1 LKSLDADAFNLFN
14 NITIIGAGYVGF
26 SLAVLLSQEKEVT
39 LFDIDAS
46 KLQVI
51 DDHKSPIRDQR
62 IEEFLQQKKLH
73 LKTSYDLAEAIIG
86 RDLII
91 LALPTDFNESSKFF
105 DTSQID
111 LVISKI
117 VKKDI
122 STPILIKSTLPQ
134 GFTKKLQA
142 HYPNVPIIF
151 SPEFLREGS
160 ALEDN
165 LNPHRIIVGNTELLG
180 IKIAELF
187 ASFALNAP
195 KILLMDSDEAEAV
208 KLFSNA
214 YLATRISFFNELDTF
229 AIANN
234 LNAQSIIDGVASD
247 PRIGSHYC
255 NPSFGY
261 GGYCL
266 PKDTKQLELDFGD
279 LPQEIFS
286 SVIKSNAS
294 RKQYIASYVAS
305 LGKKV
310 IGIYLLAMKK
320 NSDNFKDSSIIGVL
334 QALKELD
341 KNIII
346 LIYEPLVHV
355 SSIFDCEVVASLEIF
370 KQKSEIIL
378 TNRLDGILDD
388 VKDKVFTR
396 DIHGNN

>member
-1 LKSLDADAFNLFN
+1 MFDK
-14 NITIIGAGYVGF
+14 ITIIGAGYVGF
-26 SLAVLLSQEKEVT
+26 SLAVLFSQEKEVT

-46 KLQVI
+46 KLRMI
-51 DDHKSPIRDQR
+51 DANKSPIRDQR
-62 IEEFLQQKKLH
+62 IEEFLVQKELH
-73 LKTSYDLAEAIIG
+73 LKTSDDLAEAIVG
-86 RDLII
+86 RDLIV
-91 LALPTDFNESSKFF
+91 LALPTNFNESSQFF

-117 VKKDI
+117 IQKNT
-122 STPILIKSTLPQ
+122 STPILIKSTVPQ
-134 GFTKKLQA
+134 GYTKRLQA

-165 LNPHRIIVGNTELLG
+165 LHPHRIIVGNTESLG
-180 IKIAELF
+180 LNIAELF
-187 ASFALNAP
+187 ASCALNEP
-195 KILLMDSDEAEAV
+195 EILLMDSDEAEAV

-214 YLATRISFFNELDTF
+214 YLATRICFFNELDTF
-229 AIANN
+229 ALAHN
-234 LNAQSIIDGVASD
+234 LDSQSILDGVTSD

-266 PKDTKQLELDFGD
+266 PKDTKQLESHFGD

-286 SVIKSNAS
+286 SVIKSNIS
-294 RKQYIASYVAS
+294 RKKYIAHYIAS
-305 LGKKV
+305 LDKKV
-310 IGIYLLAMKK
+310 IGVYLLAMKK

-341 KNIII
+341 QNITI
-346 LIYEPLVHV
+346 LIYEPLIHV
-355 SSIFDCEVVASLEIF
+355 SSIFDCEVVTSLERF
-370 KQKSEIIL
+370 KQQSEIIL
-378 TNRLDGILDD
+378 TNRLDDVLDE

-396 DIHGNN
+396 DIYGTN

>member
-1 LKSLDADAFNLFN
+1 MFNK
-14 NITIIGAGYVGF
+14 ITIIGAGYVGF

-46 KLQVI
+46 KLRMI
-51 DDHKSPIRDQR
+51 DANKSPIRDQR
-62 IEEFLQQKKLH
+62 IEEFLVQKELH
-73 LKTSYDLAEAIIG
+73 LKTSDDLAEAIVG
-86 RDLII
+86 RDLIV
-91 LALPTDFNESSKFF
+91 LALPTNFNESSQFF

-117 VKKDI
+117 IQKNT
-122 STPILIKSTLPQ
+122 STPILIKSTVPQ
-134 GFTKKLQA
+134 GYTKRLQA

-165 LNPHRIIVGNTELLG
+165 LHPHRIIVGNTESLG
-180 IKIAELF
+180 LNIAELL
-187 ASFALNAP
+187 ASFALNEP
-195 KILLMDSDEAEAV
+195 EILLMDSDEAEAV

-214 YLATRISFFNELDTF
+214 YLATRICFFNELDTF
-229 AIANN
+229 ALAHN
-234 LNAQSIIDGVASD
+234 LDSQSILDGVTSD

-266 PKDTKQLELDFGD
+266 PKDTKQLESHFGD

-286 SVIKSNAS
+286 SVIKSNIS
-294 RKQYIASYVAS
+294 RIKYIASYIAS
-305 LGKKV
+305 LDKKV
-310 IGIYLLAMKK
+310 IGVYLLAMKK

-341 KNIII
+341 QNITI

-355 SSIFDCEVVASLEIF
+355 SSIFDCEVVTSLERF
-370 KQKSEIIL
+370 KQQSEIIL
-378 TNRLDGILDD
+378 TNRLDDVLDE

-396 DIHGNN
+396 DIYGTN

>member
-1 LKSLDADAFNLFN
+1 LFDK
-14 NITIIGAGYVGF
+14 ITIIGAGYVGF

-39 LFDIDAS
+39 LFDIDVL

-51 DDHKSPIRDQR
+51 DANKSPIRDQR
-62 IEEFLQQKKLH
+62 IEEFLVQKELH
-73 LKTSYDLAEAIIG
+73 LKTSNDLAQAIVG
-86 RDLII
+86 RDLIV
-91 LALPTDFNESSKFF
+91 LALPTNFNESSQFF

-117 VKKDI
+117 IQKNT
-122 STPILIKSTLPQ
+122 STPILIKSTVPQ
-134 GFTKKLQA
+134 GYTKRLQA

-165 LNPHRIIVGNTELLG
+165 LHPHRIIVGNTESLG
-180 IKIAELF
+180 LNIAELF
-187 ASFALNAP
+187 ASFALNEP
-195 KILLMDSDEAEAV
+195 EIFLMDSDEAEAV

-214 YLATRISFFNELDTF
+214 YLATRICFFNELDTF
-229 AIANN
+229 ALAHN
-234 LNAQSIIDGVASD
+234 LDSQSILDGVTSD

-266 PKDTKQLELDFGD
+266 PKDTKQLESHFGD

-286 SVIKSNAS
+286 SVIKSNIL
-294 RKQYIASYVAS
+294 RQKYIASYIAS
-305 LGKKV
+305 LDKKV
-310 IGIYLLAMKK
+310 IGVYLLAMKK

-334 QALKELD
+334 QALQKLD
-341 KNIII
+341 KNITV

-355 SSIFDCEVVASLEIF
+355 SSIFDCEVVNSLDRF
-370 KQKSEIIL
+370 KQQSEIIL
-378 TNRLDGILDD
+378 TNRLDDILDD

-396 DIHGNN
+396 DIYGNN

>member
-1 LKSLDADAFNLFN
+1 LFDK
-14 NITIIGAGYVGF
+14 ITIIGAGYVGF
-26 SLAVLLSQEKEVT
+26 SLAVLLSQEKKVT
-39 LFDIDAS
+39 LFDIDVL

-51 DDHKSPIRDQR
+51 DANKSPIRDQR
-62 IEEFLQQKKLH
+62 IEEFLVQKELH
-73 LKTSYDLAEAIIG
+73 LKTSDDLAQAIVG
-86 RDLII
+86 RDLIV
-91 LALPTDFNESSKFF
+91 LALPTNFNESSQFF

-117 VKKDI
+117 IQKNT
-122 STPILIKSTLPQ
+122 STPILIKSTVPQ
-134 GFTKKLQA
+134 GYTKRLQA

-165 LNPHRIIVGNTELLG
+165 LHPHRIIVGNTESLG
-180 IKIAELF
+180 LNIAELF
-187 ASFALNAP
+187 ASFALNEP
-195 KILLMDSDEAEAV
+195 EIFLMDSDEAEAV

-214 YLATRISFFNELDTF
+214 YLATRICFFNELDTF
-229 AIANN
+229 ALAHN
-234 LNAQSIIDGVASD
+234 LDSQSILDGVTSD

-266 PKDTKQLELDFGD
+266 PKDTKQLESHFGD

-286 SVIKSNAS
+286 SVIKSNIS
-294 RKQYIASYVAS
+294 RIKYIASYIVS
-305 LGKKV
+305 LDKKV
-310 IGIYLLAMKK
+310 IGVYLLAMKK
-320 NSDNFKDSSIIGVL
+320 NSDNFKDSSIISVL

-341 KNIII
+341 HNITI

-355 SSIFDCEVVASLEIF
+355 SSIFDCEVVTSLERF
-370 KQKSEIIL
+370 KQQSEIIL
-378 TNRLDGILDD
+378 TNRLDDVLDE

-396 DIHGNN
+396 DIYGNN

>member
-1 LKSLDADAFNLFN
+1 MFDK
-14 NITIIGAGYVGF
+14 ITIIGAGYVGF

-46 KLQVI
+46 KLRMI
-51 DDHKSPIRDQR
+51 DANKSPIRDHR
-62 IEEFLQQKKLH
+62 IEEFLVQKELH
-73 LKTSYDLAEAIIG
+73 LKTSDDLAEAIVG
-86 RDLII
+86 RDLIV
-91 LALPTDFNESSKFF
+91 LALPTNFNESSQFF

-117 VKKDI
+117 IQKNTN
-122 STPILIKSTLPQ
+122 TPILIKSTVPQ
-134 GFTKKLQA
+134 GYTKRLQA

-165 LNPHRIIVGNTELLG
+165 LHPHRIIVGNTESLG
-180 IKIAELF
+180 LNIAELF
-187 ASFALNAP
+187 ASFALNEP
-195 KILLMDSDEAEAV
+195 EIFLMDSDEAEAV

-214 YLATRISFFNELDTF
+214 YLATRICFFNELDTF
-229 AIANN
+229 ALAHN
-234 LNAQSIIDGVASD
+234 LDSQSILDGVTSD

-266 PKDTKQLELDFGD
+266 PKDTKQLESHFGD

-286 SVIKSNAS
+286 SVIKSNIS
-294 RKQYIASYVAS
+294 RIKYIASYIAS
-305 LGKKV
+305 LDKKV
-310 IGIYLLAMKK
+310 IGVYLLAMKK

-341 KNIII
+341 QNITI

-355 SSIFDCEVVASLEIF
+355 SSIFDCEVVTSLERF
-370 KQKSEIIL
+370 KQQSEIIL
-378 TNRLDGILDD
+378 TNRLDDVLDE

-396 DIHGNN
+396 DIYGTN

>member
-1 LKSLDADAFNLFN
+1 MFDK
-14 NITIIGAGYVGF
+14 ITIIGAGYVGF

-46 KLQVI
+46 KLRMI
-51 DDHKSPIRDQR
+51 DANKSPIRDQR
-62 IEEFLQQKKLH
+62 IEEFLVQKELH
-73 LKTSYDLAEAIIG
+73 LKTSDGLVEAIVG
-86 RDLII
+86 RDLIV
-91 LALPTDFNESSKFF
+91 LALPTNFNESSQFF

-117 VKKDI
+117 IQKNT
-122 STPILIKSTLPQ
+122 STPILIKSTVPQ
-134 GFTKKLQA
+134 GYTKRLQA

-165 LNPHRIIVGNTELLG
+165 LHPHRIIVGNTESLG
-180 IKIAELF
+180 LNIAELF
-187 ASFALNAP
+187 ASCALNEP
-195 KILLMDSDEAEAV
+195 EIFLMDSDEAEAV

-214 YLATRISFFNELDTF
+214 YLATRICFFNELDTF
-229 AIANN
+229 ALAHN
-234 LNAQSIIDGVASD
+234 LDSQSILDGVTSD

-266 PKDTKQLELDFGD
+266 PKDTKQLESHFGD

-286 SVIKSNAS
+286 SVIKSNTS
-294 RKQYIASYVAS
+294 RIKYIASYIAS
-305 LGKKV
+305 LDKKV
-310 IGIYLLAMKK
+310 IGVYLLAMKK

-341 KNIII
+341 QNITI

-355 SSIFDCEVVASLEIF
+355 SAIFDCEVVTSLERF
-370 KQKSEIIL
+370 KQQSEIIL
-378 TNRLDGILDD
+378 TNRLDDVLDE

-396 DIHGNN
+396 DIYGTN

>member
-1 LKSLDADAFNLFN
+1 MFDK
-14 NITIIGAGYVGF
+14 ITIIGAGYVGF
-26 SLAVLLSQEKEVT
+26 SLAVLFSQEKEVT

-46 KLQVI
+46 KLRMI
-51 DDHKSPIRDQR
+51 DANKSPIRDQR
-62 IEEFLQQKKLH
+62 IEEFLVQKELH
-73 LKTSYDLAEAIIG
+73 LKTSDDLAEAIVG
-86 RDLII
+86 RDLIV
-91 LALPTDFNESSKFF
+91 LALPTNFNESSQFF

-117 VKKDI
+117 IQKNT
-122 STPILIKSTLPQ
+122 STPILIKSTVPQ
-134 GFTKKLQA
+134 GYTKRLQA

-165 LNPHRIIVGNTELLG
+165 LHPHRIIVGNTESLG
-180 IKIAELF
+180 LNIAELF
-187 ASFALNAP
+187 ASCALNEP
-195 KILLMDSDEAEAV
+195 EILLMDSDEAEAV

-214 YLATRISFFNELDTF
+214 YLATRICFFNELDTF
-229 AIANN
+229 ALAHN
-234 LNAQSIIDGVASD
+234 LDSQSILDGVTSD

-266 PKDTKQLELDFGD
+266 PKDTKQLESHFGD

-286 SVIKSNAS
+286 SVIKSNTS
-294 RKQYIASYVAS
+294 RIKYIASYIAS
-305 LGKKV
+305 LDKKV
-310 IGIYLLAMKK
+310 IGVYLLAMKK

-341 KNIII
+341 QNITI

-355 SSIFDCEVVASLEIF
+355 SSIFECEVITSLERF
-370 KQKSEIIL
+370 KQQSEIIL
-378 TNRLDGILDD
+378 TNRLDDVLDE

-396 DIHGNN
+396 DIYGTN